1 MCFLAFQ
8 KADLEPGICFL
19 LFSYRCERWEMMNE
33 GERITSCK
41 VSVFSPSGTEVF
53 PLLTVP
59 VADANH
65 IQLVSQDSFQ
75 TCIPTYKTK
84 EKVVMCFFF

>member
-1 MCFLAFQ
+1 
-8 KADLEPGICFL
+8 
-19 LFSYRCERWEMMNE
+19 MNE

-84 EKVVMCFFF
+84 EKVVMCFFFLAANCFFH